1 MSEGIKNE
9 AVETVEAENA
19 EAVET
24 AQETSSKE
32 EKKKAKKEKK
42 DKNAEKLKEMQE
54 ALDKEKDA
62 RMRLAAEYDNYR
74 KRTANEKL
82 GIYDDATAKA
92 VEALLPVADSLTMA
106 LQTME
111 NAPEEYKKGFE
122 LIAQQL
128 KASFEKLKVE
138 AYCEV
143 GDQFDP
149 NLHNAVSKIDS
160 EDFEENRISA
170 VFQKGYKMG
179 DKIIRFA
186 MVQVAN

>member
-1 MSEGIKNE
+1 MSEEIKNQSE
-9 AVETVEAENA
+9 EIAEEVN
-19 EAVET
+19 ET
-24 AQETSSKE
+24 AEETKA
-32 EKKKAKKEKK
+32 EKKTEKKEKK
-42 DKNAEKLKEMQE
+42 DKNEEKLKELQE

-62 RMRLAAEYDNYR
+62 RIRLAAEYDNYR

-106 LQTME
+106 LQSME

-122 LIAQQL
+122 LISQQL
-128 KASFEKLKVE
+128 VASFEKLKVE
-138 AYCEV
+138 AFCEV
-143 GDQFDP
+143 NDEFDP
-149 NLHNAVSKIDS
+149 NIHNAVAKIES
-160 EDFEENRISA
+160 EDFEENRVSA

-179 DKIIRFA
+179 DKIIRHA

>member
-106 LQTME
+106 QQTME